1 MQLKFL
7 MKKQSQ
13 AAQFSSASPTKLD
26 SRQMASNNSLVDQ
39 QTGLY
44 ERHLKKLHDV
54 CLAKLIIAMQAQ
66 KEATNS
72 Q

>member
-1 MQLKFL
+1 
-7 MKKQSQ
+7 
-13 AAQFSSASPTKLD
+13 
-26 SRQMASNNSLVDQ
+26 MASNNSLVDQ

-72 Q
+72 QSRSKSDAKVQKKYFETAKMN